1 MRAVVENEH
10 GDFHVLAVT
19 DEPVPELE
27 PGQVL
32 IKVAAAGINR
42 ADVMQRRGL
51 YPPPSGASN
60 VFGLEASG
68 TVEKVADGVDSALVG
83 QERVALLAGGGYA
96 EYVAVDADHTLPVP
110 KGVSI
115 EEAAGLIEVAATV
128 YSNLVTTCGM
138 PTELAENQGKTA
150 LVHGGTGGIGQHAI
164 QFLQNMGVKVFTTA
178 GTPEKCAFLQSQG
191 AEAINY
197 RAQDFEQAIKEQAPE
212 GVDYILD
219 VVGAKYLKQNLNT
232 LKTGG
237 HLTIIGLQGGA
248 EAEIDLR
255 QMLSRRLNLHATSLR
270 SRPAQEKKEILAGVE
285 KTVWPLVE
293 KGLIKP
299 NLGKTFPL
307 EEVAAAHEYFDSG
320 EHTGKVVLTLS

>member
-60 VFGLEASG
+60 VFGLEAAG

-138 PTELAENQGKTA
+138 STELAENQGKTA